1 VKIRFSIILFLALL
15 GISAAIDLN
24 NLFDYEAQTTP
35 GFITNDN
42 TPTDNQIRNEIAT
55 LGRVLFYDKKMSL
68 FDNVACASCHMQEF
82 GFSDTARLSVGFD
95 GGRTGRHSMRLS
107 HARFGDERRFFWDK
121 RASSL
126 EDQSTQPIQDFIEMG
141 FSGSNGQPD
150 LDSLISKLSKLDY
163 YNSLFTLAFGDSNIT
178 EDRMQKALAQFVRS
192 IQSFDSK
199 YDQGRVQVNDDQTDF
214 PNYSTEENQG
224 KDLFM
229 SPPPL
234 GGAGCA
240 GCHNPPEFDI
250 DPNSRNN
257 GVIEDASNSALTD
270 FTNTRSPTLRDLF
283 NPAGDLNGPL
293 MHNGNFSTMLD
304 VINHYNSIFI
314 DQQNPNLDNRL
325 MGPGGLGQQLNLR
338 QNEKDALI
346 AFLKTLTSNE
356 LYTAEQWSDP
366 FDAQGNLDWVDISTN
381 VYHNTE
387 EFVRIYPNPIRSSL
401 TIESSSKGSNILIY
415 DAFGKLIWQDQA
427 SEYRHEINS
436 QSFPSGTLVIRI
448 ESGGNIK
455 LIKAL
460 KI

>member
-1 VKIRFSIILFLALL
+1 
-15 GISAAIDLN
+15 
-24 NLFDYEAQTTP
+24 
-35 GFITNDN
+35 
-42 TPTDNQIRNEIAT
+42 
-55 LGRVLFYDKKMSL
+55 
-68 FDNVACASCHMQEF
+68 
-82 GFSDTARLSVGFD
+82 
-95 GGRTGRHSMRLS
+95 
-107 HARFGDERRFFWDK
+107 
-121 RASSL
+121 
-126 EDQSTQPIQDFIEMG
+126 
-141 FSGSNGQPD
+141 
-150 LDSLISKLSKLDY
+150 
-163 YNSLFTLAFGDSNIT
+163 
-178 EDRMQKALAQFVRS
+178 
-192 IQSFDSK
+192 
-199 YDQGRVQVNDDQTDF
+199 
-214 PNYSTEENQG
+214 
-224 KDLFM
+224 
-229 SPPPL
+229 
-234 GGAGCA
+234 
-240 GCHNPPEFDI
+240 
-250 DPNSRNN
+250 
-257 GVIEDASNSALTD
+257 
-270 FTNTRSPTLRDLF
+270 
-283 NPAGDLNGPL
+283 

-314 DQQNPNLDNRL
+314 DQQNSNLDNRL
-325 MGPGGLGQQLNLR
+325 RGPGGLGQQLNLR